1 MVFAT
6 VGALHV
12 ACDWIHGEGEGEGA
26 GVDVHNMRLNTA
38 HCALV
43 LYGVHIAIAT
53 PYADATHSGS
63 CKTAAVTRTRPKFI
77 SRCTG
82 TQQAG
87 GQRGG
92 ARHSGA
98 PMLRRYAATT
108 ALSLYKAHLS
118 AVLPQLQGG

>member
-12 ACDWIHGEGEGEGA
+12 ACDWIHGEGECA

-63 CKTAAVTRTRPKFI
+63 CKPAAVTRTIIKCI
-77 SRCTG
+77 SRGTG

-98 PMLRRYAATT
+98 PMLRRYATT
-108 ALSLYKAHLS
+108 SALLQLMAHLS
-118 AVLPQLQGG
+118 AVLPSLQGR

>member
-12 ACDWIHGEGEGEGA
+12 ACNWIHGKGEGEGEGEGA

-63 CKTAAVTRTRPKFI
+63 CKPAAVTRTIIKCI
-77 SRCTG
+77 SRGTG

-87 GQRGG
+87 GRVIRARRCCAGMQQR
-92 ARHSGA
+92 R
-98 PMLRRYAATT
+98 LCC
-108 ALSLYKAHLS
+108 
-118 AVLPQLQGG
+118 